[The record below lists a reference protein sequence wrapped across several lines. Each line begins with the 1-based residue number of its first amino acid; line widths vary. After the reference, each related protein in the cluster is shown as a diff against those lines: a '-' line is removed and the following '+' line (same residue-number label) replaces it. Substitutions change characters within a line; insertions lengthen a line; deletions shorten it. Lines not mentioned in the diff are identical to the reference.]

1 MRFPNDGKKWTA
13 EEDARVVRALV
24 AVTPRRGDARRLADE
39 LGRTACAVSA
49 RAQALRLN
57 WKRGTSK

>member
-39 LGRTACAVSA
+39 LGRTTCAVHA